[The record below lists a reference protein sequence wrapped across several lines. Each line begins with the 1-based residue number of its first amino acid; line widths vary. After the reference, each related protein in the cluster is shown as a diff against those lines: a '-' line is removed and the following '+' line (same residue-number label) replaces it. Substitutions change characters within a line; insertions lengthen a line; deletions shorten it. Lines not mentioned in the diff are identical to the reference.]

1 MEPSSESI
9 SDYSPLEEKLNV
21 WTHGFGFVISV
32 VGLLFL
38 SFRESVTSLS
48 KISLIIFGVSMC
60 ILYAASTIY
69 HNTANPIKRVRFK
82 IFDHAAIYVLIA
94 GTYTPLVLVVLP
106 KEIGW
111 FLFGVVWGIALL
123 GIILKLFFTGRFDI
137 VSTILYVGMGWIIVF
152 AYKPLVENFD
162 PIGVQWLFAGG
173 ISYTIGAILYS
184 ISKIPLNHAIFHV
197 FVLGGTFCHF
207 FAIYFYVN

>member
-21 WTHGFGFVISV
+21 WTHGFGFVMSV

-38 SFRESVTSLS
+38 SFRESATPLS
-48 KISLIIFGVSMC
+48 KISLIIFGISMC

-69 HNTANPIKRVRFK
+69 HNTVNPLKRARFK

-94 GTYTPLVLVVLP
+94 GTYTPLVLAVLP

-111 FLFGVVWGIALL
+111 LLFGVVWGIALL

-152 AYKPLVENFD
+152 AYKPLIENFD
-162 PIGVQWLFAGG
+162 SMGVQWLFAGG
-173 ISYTIGAILYS
+173 ILYTIGAILYS

>member
-21 WTHGFGFVISV
+21 WTHGFGFVMSV
-32 VGLLFL
+32 VGLIFL
-38 SFRESVTSLS
+38 SFRESATPLS
-48 KISLIIFGVSMC
+48 KISLIIFGISMC

-69 HNTANPIKRVRFK
+69 HNTVNPIKRVRFK

-94 GTYTPLVLVVLP
+94 GTYTPLVLAVLP

-111 FLFGVVWGIALL
+111 LLFGVVWGIALL
-123 GIILKLFFTGRFDI
+123 GIILKLFFAGRFDI

-152 AYKPLVENFD
+152 AYKPLIENFD
-162 PIGVQWLFAGG
+162 SMGVQWLFAGG
-173 ISYTIGAILYS
+173 ILYTIGAILYS